1 MTVSSV
7 DTAELPRVA
16 AVPVVAPSAP
26 AFDRPPTALVD
37 LPVLDLPS
45 IVDFPAP
52 VADIP
57 VSDVAVADVAVA
69 DLPVAS
75 PADPV
80 VISPADS
87 VVAVPVD
94 SPAPLDRL
102 ALRAER
108 RQQRRQRRLY
118 AGLGLSVMASTL
130 AATIVVLDVVR

>member
-7 DTAELPRVA
+7 DTAELPKVA
-16 AVPVVAPSAP
+16 AVSVVAPPAP

-37 LPVLDLPS
+37 PPVLDLPS
-45 IVDFPAP
+45 VVDFPAP

-57 VSDVAVADVAVA
+57 VASLV
-69 DLPVAS
+69 DL
-75 PADPV
+75 V
-80 VISPADS
+80 VISPADP

>member
-26 AFDRPPTALVD
+26 GFDRPPTALVD

-57 VSDVAVADVAVA
+57 VADVSVADF
-69 DLPVAS
+69 PVAS

-80 VISPADS
+80 VISPADP

>member
-16 AVPVVAPSAP
+16 AVPVVAPPAP
-26 AFDRPPTALVD
+26 AFDRPPTALGD

-57 VSDVAVADVAVA
+57 VADVSVADF
-69 DLPVAS
+69 PVAS

-80 VISPADS
+80 VT
-87 VVAVPVD
+87 VPVD

>member
-37 LPVLDLPS
+37 LPVLDLPA
-45 IVDFPAP
+45 VVEFPEAT
-52 VADIP
+52 
-57 VSDVAVADVAVA
+57 AVPLAGPDA
-69 DLPVAS
+69 L
-75 PADPV
+75 V
-80 VISPADS
+80 VIGPAETAAAPID
-87 VVAVPVD
+87 P
-94 SPAPLDRL
+94 PAPLDRL

>member
-57 VSDVAVADVAVA
+57 V
-69 DLPVAS
+69 AS
-75 PADPV
+75 PGDPV
-80 VISPADS
+80 VISPADP

-102 ALRAER
+102 ALRAEP

-118 AGLGLSVMASTL
+118 AGLGLSVMAS
-130 AATIVVLDVVR
+130 

>member
-16 AVPVVAPSAP
+16 AVPVVAPA
-26 AFDRPPTALVD
+26 ALTFDRPPTALVE
-37 LPVLDLPS
+37 LPVLDLPPV
-45 IVDFPAP
+45 VDLPAP
-52 VADIP
+52 VADAP
-57 VSDVAVADVAVA
+57 AADVPVADA
-69 DLPVAS
+69 LVAS
-75 PADPV
+75 
-80 VISPADS
+80 SPDS
-87 VVAVPVD
+87 VVIAPTEAVVAGPVD

>member
-16 AVPVVAPSAP
+16 ALPVVAPTAP

-52 VADIP
+52 VADVP
-57 VSDVAVADVAVA
+57 VADV
-69 DLPVAS
+69 PVAS

-80 VISPADS
+80 VIAPVEA

-102 ALRAER
+102 TLRAER

>member
-16 AVPVVAPSAP
+16 AVPVVAPPAP
-26 AFDRPPTALVD
+26 AFGRPPTALVD

-45 IVDFPAP
+45 IVDLPAP

-57 VSDVAVADVAVA
+57 AADVSVADILVA
-69 DLPVAS
+69 DIPAAS
-75 PADPV
+75 PVDP
-80 VISPADS
+80 